1 MFRLEGRDI
10 VQGVLRKDLHFAVH
24 VPWLKCQYVYIYI
37 YIGKIM
43 RIRLDI
49 VVSCALQSALQILAY
64 LYLDGIRL
72 DPSGCNAL

>member
-24 VPWLKCQYVYIYI
+24 VPWLKCQY
-37 YIGKIM
+37 IGIIV

-49 VVSCALQSALQILAY
+49 VVSCALQSALQIL
-64 LYLDGIRL
+64 DGIRL
-72 DPSGCNAL
+72 DPSVCNAL